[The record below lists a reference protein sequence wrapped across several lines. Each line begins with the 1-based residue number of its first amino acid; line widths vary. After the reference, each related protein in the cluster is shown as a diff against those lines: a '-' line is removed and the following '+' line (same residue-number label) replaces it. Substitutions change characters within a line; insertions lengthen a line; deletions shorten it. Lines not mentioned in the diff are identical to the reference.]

1 MAHYASLF
9 GAIADNVLTAWS
21 VQATSGGRNPKP
33 NVALPL
39 AVITLES
46 CDRNLAGR
54 SVEQTWTWTIGGKFA
69 VPTSKEPQQ
78 LMAEKAEALINL
90 LTPFSENSGSLP
102 TVPAAL
108 GGVGYLPLVTTW
120 SPIPMDD
127 ADDACGVLITC
138 TVRTTVWQ

>member
-1 MAHYASLF
+1 MAHYADLF
-9 GAIADNVLTAWS
+9 NAIADNVLTAWS

-78 LMAEKAEALINL
+78 LMAEQAEALIDL
-90 LTPFSENSGSLP
+90 LTPFSESSGSIP

-127 ADDACGVLITC
+127 ADDACGVLVTF